1 MGAER
6 IDEVVTLLREKKLD
20 GACDL
25 VCISSGSDEA
35 IASVFADVGI
45 DSLAAKQLKLRVYSD
60 PTLIAYKHFE
70 TINGIFVSFGFLLC
84 FLEEFFFVL
93 DVGWRKFLLT
103 LVGWRKFL
111 LTLSP
116 PTMSLLTF
124 ILTLS
129 PPTTSFLPL

>member
-20 GACDL
+20 GAVDL

-60 PTLIAYKHFE
+60 PTLISYKHFE
-70 TINGIFVSFGFLLC
+70 TINGIFVSFYVVLSDLL
-84 FLEEFFFVL
+84 FGRIIFVL
-93 DVGWRKFLLT
+93 EVEGRKFLLT
-103 LVGWRKFL
+103 F
-111 LTLSP
+111 SP
-116 PTMSLLTF
+116 PTMSLLPF
-124 ILTLS
+124 IVTL
-129 PPTTSFLPL
+129 